1 MKIQYNYNTYF
12 ILTYIRYGK
21 QTIYT
26 NQKGK
31 SMIPLGKKITYS
43 CLCVLFSVSM
53 LNAKTLTVVFPFCPQ
68 DLSNQSST
76 LFESLKSMTVEGVT
90 IDSVSKVSSFNSIL
104 ELNDDSAR
112 LNIKKFSQKRKTDY
126 VLFTELSHSVG
137 QINIEYKLYS
147 LENNSFITTLFDWTL
162 YNSIHQSAKT
172 LEKQLSL
179 ILQSKIIKI
188 SNVVVLG
195 DSSLNQII
203 VNFEAYGDSSS
214 YAILRSLL
222 REGPYDTI
230 ATITGT
236 TYTDTDIQPGIVYWY
251 KVQALQD
258 GYAIDTSTPVSVYV
272 VPENKENLDIDK
284 VLSQYKKPEEKPQDE
299 EQKALIKAHIDLIQP
314 QYMNSVKLRII
325 MQVVKSYIAKG
336 QLTVLKDF
344 DTIMMDAESNTIYF
358 IKKNNYVVKLETKRP
373 FELLSASN
381 YDIELVQKLLLNAIA
396 FGAQD
401 GTIEITDDEGYT
413 AQLPLYQSI
422 GIATTYF
429 KEYKNWAGNTILWS
443 TSNKEIKE
451 KMKEYSNQ

>member
-1 MKIQYNYNTYF
+1 
-12 ILTYIRYGK
+12 
-21 QTIYT
+21 
-26 NQKGK
+26 
-31 SMIPLGKKITYS
+31 
-43 CLCVLFSVSM
+43 M
-53 LNAKTLTVVFPFCPQ
+53 LNAKTLTVIFPFCPE
-68 DLSNQSST
+68 DLAQQSSI
-76 LFESLKSMTVEGVT
+76 LFESLKNMTIEGVS
-90 IDSVSKVSSFNSIL
+90 IDSMQKVSSFNSML
-104 ELNDDSAR
+104 ELNDDGSRSA
-112 LNIKKFSQKRKTDY
+112 IKKFSNKHKTDY
-126 VLFTELSHSVG
+126 VLFSELSHSVG

-147 LENNSFITTLFDWTL
+147 RENNNFITTSFDWAL
-162 YNSIHQSAKT
+162 YTNIHLSAKN

-179 ILQSKIIKI
+179 ILQTKIIKI
-188 SNVVVLG
+188 SNVVALG
-195 DSSLNQII
+195 DSSLNQIT
-203 VNFEAYGDSSS
+203 VNFEVYGNSSS

-222 REGPYDTI
+222 KDGPYDTI
-230 ATITGT
+230 ATISTT
-236 TYTDTDIQPGIVYWY
+236 TYTDTDVQPGIVYWY

-258 GYAIDTSTPVSVYV
+258 NFAIDSSPSVSAYITPQ
-272 VPENKENLDIDK
+272 NKENLDLDK

-299 EQKALIKAHIDLIQP
+299 EQKALMKEHIDMIKP

-344 DTIMMDAESNTIYF
+344 DRIVMDSENNVVYF
-358 IKKNNYVVKLETKRP
+358 IKKNNYVVKLETKKP
-373 FELLSASN
+373 FELLTTSN

-401 GTIEITDDEGYT
+401 GTIEVTDDEGYT

-443 TSNKEIKE
+443 TSNKEIKA

>member
-1 MKIQYNYNTYF
+1 
-12 ILTYIRYGK
+12 
-21 QTIYT
+21 
-26 NQKGK
+26 
-31 SMIPLGKKITYS
+31 MISLWKKITYL
-43 CLCVLFSVSM
+43 CLCVFFSASM

-68 DLSNQSST
+68 DLSIQASELYEGLKNM
-76 LFESLKSMTVEGVT
+76 SLEGLR
-90 IDSVSKVSSFNSIL
+90 IDSISKVGTFNSII

-112 LNIKKFSQKRKTDY
+112 PDLKKFSVKRKADY

-147 LENNSFITTLFDWTL
+147 LENNSFIATSFDSSF
-162 YNSIHQSAKT
+162 YNSIHLSAKT
-172 LEKQLSL
+172 IAKQLSL

-188 SNVVVLG
+188 SNVVALG
-195 DSSLNQII
+195 DSSLNQIT

-230 ATITGT
+230 ATITST

-258 GYAIDTSTPVSVYV
+258 SYAIDTSMPVSAYV
-272 VPENKENLDIDK
+272 VPENKENLDLNK
-284 VLSQYKKPEEKPQDE
+284 VLSQYKKSEEKPQDE
-299 EQKALIKAHIDLIQP
+299 EQKALIKAHIDMIQP

-336 QLTVLKDF
+336 QISVLKDF
-344 DTIMMDAESNTIYF
+344 DTIMMDAETNTIYF
-358 IKKNNYVVKLETKRP
+358 IKKNNYVVKLETKKP
-373 FELLSASN
+373 FELLATSN